1 MKYIAQATIILAF
14 TFAGEILNR
23 IIPLPIPASIYGMMI
38 LLVALLAGWIKLSAI
53 KETGKFFIEIMP
65 LLFIAPAV
73 GLLESWQTM
82 QEFLAAFIAITL
94 ISTITVT
101 AAAGHVTQYIIK
113 LKNRQKK

>member
-1 MKYIAQATIILAF
+1 
-14 TFAGEILNR
+14 
-23 IIPLPIPASIYGMMI
+23 
-38 LLVALLAGWIKLSAI
+38 
-53 KETGKFFIEIMP
+53 

>member
-1 MKYIAQATIILAF
+1 MKYILQFEIIIAISLV
-14 TFAGEILNR
+14 GELLNR
-23 IIPLPIPASIYGMMI
+23 IIPLPIPASIYGMML

-53 KETGKFFIEIMP
+53 KETGKFMIEIMP